1 MYRPLLA
8 LALLA
13 VLAVGSSAATAQ
25 SSIMLIS
32 DDEAK
37 LPPPKSIPLDTRGIT
52 RGPKIEVVAPR
63 EQFTSPGPV
72 KLTFQT
78 YGGVRIDLGS
88 LRVAYLRASD
98 VDITERV
105 KPFVNVSGID
115 LPSATV
121 PAGEHWLR
129 FEVKDAD
136 GRTVSKIV
144 TIKAVAQ

>member
-1 MYRPLLA
+1 MYRSLVTLLV
-8 LALLA
+8 
-13 VLAVGSSAATAQ
+13 VLAFGTIPAAAQ
-25 SSIMLIS
+25 HGITLIS
-32 DDEAK
+32 EDEAK
-37 LPPPKSIPLDTRGIT
+37 LPPPKSLPLDARGIT

-72 KLTFQT
+72 NLTFQT
-78 YGGVRIDLGS
+78 HGGVMIDLGS
-88 LRVAYLRASD
+88 LRVVYLRASD

-105 KPFVNVSGID
+105 KPFVSASGID
-115 LPSATV
+115 LRSAIV

-129 FEVKDAD
+129 FELKDTD

>member
-8 LALLA
+8 LLA
-13 VLAVGSSAATAQ
+13 VLALTALPAAARGGIT
-25 SSIMLIS
+25 LIS

-63 EQFTSPGPV
+63 EQFTSPGPI

-78 YGGVRIDLGS
+78 YGGVMIDLGS
-88 LRVAYLRASD
+88 LRVAYLRAWD

-105 KPFVNVSGID
+105 KPFVSVSGID
-115 LPSATV
+115 LPSAIV

-144 TIKAVAQ
+144 TIKALAQ

>member
-1 MYRPLLA
+1 MYRPLVS
-8 LALLA
+8 LLA
-13 VLAVGSSAATAQ
+13 VFALSSLPAAAQ
-25 SSIMLIS
+25 SGITLIS

-37 LPPPKSIPLDTRGIT
+37 LPPPKSLPLDTRGIT

-63 EQFTSPGPV
+63 ELFNSPGPI

-88 LRVAYLRASD
+88 LRVAYLRAW
-98 VDITERV
+98 DIDLTERV
-105 KPFVNVSGID
+105 KPFVSVSGID
-115 LPSATV
+115 LPSAIV

-136 GRTVSKIV
+136 GRMVSKIV